1 MDTNGREEFATKEMH
16 TDLHSRGAALERD
29 RLGLACFIPVRVWP
43 DMMLNGRLPRT
54 YPAFRIPIGLH
65 VESFEPNRCVK
76 RSPWV
81 IRGSRLFNPRRG
93 HRRVLDKYRRSN
105 RHRPKRLPSSRWAR
119 CYFVAILFA
128 SICVHSRLRC
138 SLRRYNRSKN
148 SRPFALGVSFFWA
161 SHSGLY
167 NRET

>member
-16 TDLHSRGAALERD
+16 TDLLEGELLWSVMIGPR
-29 RLGLACFIPVRVWP
+29 CFIPLRVWP
-43 DMMLNGRLPRT
+43 DMMLNGRLPLT
-54 YPAFRIPIGLH
+54 YPVLRIPISLH

-81 IRGSRLFNPRRG
+81 LSGSRLCNQRRG

-105 RHRPKRLPSSRWAR
+105 RYRPKRLPSRRWAR
-119 CYFVAILFA
+119 YHFVAILFA
-128 SICVHSRLRC
+128 SIRVHSRLRC
-138 SLRRYNRSKN
+138 FVRRYNRSKN
-148 SRPFALGVSFFWA
+148 SRPFALGASFFWA